1 MMSITKNEITGI
13 ILAGGKSSRMGKDK
27 ALFDF
32 KGKKLVSYAI
42 ETLRPLCST
51 LLISANRTPEKYEE
65 FGFQVIS
72 DEIKNVG
79 PMGGILTCL
88 KHSETQHNLIISC
101 DTPFVGSELFK
112 HLLNEIENFQV
123 VVPSHETFLIEPLNA
138 YYNTNVIGEMEQS
151 IQDGNYKMMD
161 FFKKV
166 RFKSVEIN
174 EKLPFFK
181 EHLFLNINTLKDMDE
196 AKSLIP

>member
-1 MMSITKNEITGI
+1 MSQISKEDITGI
-13 ILAGGKSSRMGKDK
+13 ILAGGKSSRLGKDK

-32 KGKKLVSYAI
+32 NGKKLVLYAI
-42 ETLRPLCST
+42 ETLKPLCGT
-51 LLISANRTPEKYEE
+51 LIISANQIPEKYET
-65 FGFQVIS
+65 FGLPVIS
-72 DEIKNVG
+72 DEIKGIG

-88 KHSETQHNLIISC
+88 KHSNTQHNLIISC

-112 HLLNEIENFQV
+112 HLLNKVENFQV

-138 YYNTNVIGEMEQS
+138 YYNTNVISEMEKS
-151 IQDGNYKMMD
+151 IHNGNYKLMD

-166 RFKSVEIN
+166 LFKTVEIN

-181 EHLFLNINTLKDMDE
+181 EHLFLNINTQEDLDQ
-196 AKSLIP
+196 AKSFIS

>member
-1 MMSITKNEITGI
+1 MRHIPKDEITGI

-27 ALFDF
+27 ALSDF
-32 KGKKLVSYAI
+32 RGKPLISYAI
-42 ETLRPLCST
+42 ETLKPLCGN
-51 LLISANRTPEKYEE
+51 LIISANQTLEKYET
-65 FGFQVIS
+65 FGLSVIS

-88 KHSETQHNLIISC
+88 EHAKTQHNLIISC
-101 DTPFVGSELFK
+101 DTPFVGTELFK

-123 VVPSHETFLIEPLNA
+123 VVPSHETFLIEPLNG
-138 YYNTNVIGEMEQS
+138 YYNTNVIGEMEKS
-151 IQDGNYKMMD
+151 IRDGNYKMMD

-174 EKLPFFK
+174 ETLSFFK
-181 EHLFLNINTLKDMDE
+181 ERLFLNINTLKDMDQ
-196 AKSLIP
+196 AKSLDP

>member
-32 KGKKLVSYAI
+32 MGKKLVSYAI
-42 ETLRPLCST
+42 EALKPICGTLI
-51 LLISANRTPEKYEE
+51 ISANQTHEIYET
-65 FGFQVIS
+65 FGLSVVS
-72 DEIKNVG
+72 DEVRNVG
-79 PMGGILTCL
+79 PIGGILTCL
-88 KHSETQHNLIISC
+88 KHSDTQHNLVISC
-101 DTPFVGSELFK
+101 DTPFVGADLFR

-138 YYNTNVIGEMEQS
+138 YYNTNVIGEMEKS
-151 IQDGNYKMMD
+151 IHNGNYKLMD

-166 RFKSVEIN
+166 RFKSVEIS
-174 EKLPFFK
+174 EELPFFK
-181 EHLFLNINTLKDMDE
+181 GHLFLNINTLEDMNQ
-196 AKSLIP
+196 AKSFIR

>member
-1 MMSITKNEITGI
+1 MRHITKDEITGI

-27 ALFDF
+27 ALSDF
-32 KGKKLVSYAI
+32 KGKPLISYAI
-42 ETLRPLCST
+42 ETLKPLCGT
-51 LLISANRTPEKYEE
+51 LIISANQTGKYGT
-65 FGFQVIS
+65 FGLPVIS
-72 DEIKNVG
+72 DEIKNIG

-101 DTPFVGSELFK
+101 DTPFVGSDLFM
-112 HLLNEIENFQV
+112 HLLRKIENYQV

-138 YYNTNVIGEMEQS
+138 YYNTNLIGEMEKS
-151 IQDGNYKMMD
+151 IWEGNYKLMD

-174 EKLPFFK
+174 EKLPFYK
-181 EHLFLNINTLKDMDE
+181 EHLFLNINTLKDIDQANFKE
-196 AKSLIP
+196 